1 VRAVA
6 AVESEGFAIEVRRL
20 PLEKLLTDAE
30 AYARTLPAEHP
41 FRRRRED
48 HPKAEESVLADP
60 ERIGQ
65 VLRNLLSNAAK
76 YSPEGSPIELRVVG
90 KKWPRQGGS
99 QDARRGPRSLPQPA
113 HRARPRFRA
122 DGKDEARRRIGVRVR
137 AGGGVMAE
145 EIRIMILDDHDTFRD
160 PLAFML
166 EREPDLTVVARPRTL
181 SQAREIVGDDTFA
194 VDVALVDLNLPDGS
208 GADLIKELRD
218 ARSRATALVLS
229 ATADRRH
236 LATAIEAGAAG
247 VMHKSAPMGDLVEAV
262 RRLFAGEQLLSQEEV
277 IEALRFLTRERESN
291 REAQL
296 ASARLTP
303 REREVLQALAEGSS
317 DREIARR
324 LHVGEGT
331 VHSHVTNILSKLE
344 VSSRLQAL
352 VFAVRHGV
360 VTIE

>member
-1 VRAVA
+1 
-6 AVESEGFAIEVRRL
+6 
-20 PLEKLLTDAE
+20 
-30 AYARTLPAEHP
+30 
-41 FRRRRED
+41 
-48 HPKAEESVLADP
+48 
-60 ERIGQ
+60 
-65 VLRNLLSNAAK
+65 
-76 YSPEGSPIELRVVG
+76 
-90 KKWPRQGGS
+90 
-99 QDARRGPRSLPQPA
+99 
-113 HRARPRFRA
+113 
-122 DGKDEARRRIGVRVR
+122 
-137 AGGGVMAE
+137 MAE

-166 EREPDLTVVARPRTL
+166 ELEPDLTVVARPRTL
-181 SQAREIVGDDTFA
+181 SQSREILEDAEFA

-218 ARSRATALVLS
+218 SRPRATALVLS

-247 VMHKSAPMGDLVEAV
+247 VMHKSAPMGELVEAV
-262 RRLFAGEQLLSQEEV
+262 RRLATGDQILSQEEV
-277 IEALRFLTRERESN
+277 IEALRFLTRERESH
-291 REAQL
+291 REARL
-296 ASARLTP
+296 ASDRLTP

>member
-1 VRAVA
+1 
-6 AVESEGFAIEVRRL
+6 
-20 PLEKLLTDAE
+20 
-30 AYARTLPAEHP
+30 
-41 FRRRRED
+41 
-48 HPKAEESVLADP
+48 
-60 ERIGQ
+60 
-65 VLRNLLSNAAK
+65 
-76 YSPEGSPIELRVVG
+76 
-90 KKWPRQGGS
+90 
-99 QDARRGPRSLPQPA
+99 
-113 HRARPRFRA
+113 
-122 DGKDEARRRIGVRVR
+122 
-137 AGGGVMAE
+137 MAE

-181 SQAREIVGDDTFA
+181 SQATEIVEDNGFA

-218 ARSRATALVLS
+218 SRPRATALVLS

-247 VMHKSAPMGDLVEAV
+247 VMHKSAPMGNLVEAV
-262 RRLFAGEQLLSQEEV
+262 RRLAAGDQLLSQEEV